1 MVRIQGDQMR
11 TVLSPSGL
19 ARTERLGAA
28 TMKRTGGDGAQRGK
42 RHPRRD
48 AILQYDAKV
57 ADSGKP
63 LPKVHST
70 AAANG

>member
-1 MVRIQGDQMR
+1 MARIQGDQMR

-28 TMKRTGGDGAQRGK
+28 TMKRAGGDGAQRGK
-42 RHPRRD
+42 RHPRHN
-48 AILQYDAKV
+48 AILQYEPED

-63 LPKVHST
+63 LPEVHST